1 MNFINF
7 PIEYSKIKNNQN
19 PTSSTLI
26 CFEYTPTKQDLFQY
40 SCIIHVHKEHQHHK
54 KSIPIHTFL
63 ELYPNI
69 PDLQDTY
76 LLKEFLFSKIQT
88 PKTSSFKNLHIQAKY
103 FLGEESSKI
112 DFFDIQS
119 TEQKTYILSLSTTNL
134 DQMNQFQMDYTE
146 NFFEKKDF
154 LKKFSN
160 FSYTFL
166 TIYHK
171 TFSIECLKQGDHSI
185 LGLSNNSL
193 LRKESPILLFS
204 KNIQEYLNV
213 DDLFLQEL
221 PKEKNIFS
229 LLESYLITFNK
240 PFEDFTCIYVWLD
253 PKAVFMVP
261 KEGLEPPR
269 T

>member
-7 PIEYSKIKNNQN
+7 PKEYSELKNNKDSS
-19 PTSSTLI
+19 SSTLI
-26 CFEYTPTKQDLFQY
+26 CFEYSPTKQDLLQY
-40 SCIIHVHKEHQHHK
+40 SYIIHVHKEHQHHK
-54 KSIPIHTFL
+54 NSIPLHTFL

-69 PDLQDTY
+69 PDLKDTY
-76 LLKEFLFSKIQT
+76 LLKDFLFSKIQI
-88 PKTSSFKNLHIQAKY
+88 PKRASFKNLHIQAKY

-134 DQMNQFQMDYTE
+134 DEMNQFQIDYTE
-146 NFFEKKDF
+146 NFFERKDF
-154 LKKFSN
+154 LEHIAH

-166 TIYHK
+166 IIHHK
-171 TFSIECLKQGDHSI
+171 TFSIEYLKKGDHSI
-185 LGLSNNSL
+185 LGLAKNSL

-204 KNIQEYLNV
+204 KNIKEYLEV

-229 LLESYLITFNK
+229 LLESYLLTFDK
-240 PFEDFTCIYVWLD
+240 PFEDFTCIYIWLD